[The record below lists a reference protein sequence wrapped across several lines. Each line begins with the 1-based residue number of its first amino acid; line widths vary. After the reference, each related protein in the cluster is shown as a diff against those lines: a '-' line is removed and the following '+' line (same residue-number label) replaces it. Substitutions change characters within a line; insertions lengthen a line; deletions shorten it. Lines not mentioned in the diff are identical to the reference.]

1 MVREILLVSTMA
13 SACAAS
19 LVLACTALLLAGSQ
33 ASFPHAASAP
43 PRLAVEVVGD
53 VDSVMRESLQS
64 SVGSMLVGAFQ
75 GVQADAGEAGFMV
88 HSGCSV
94 YDEHLGLCMEAG
106 EGDM

>member
-1 MVREILLVSTMA
+1 MA

-19 LVLACTALLLAGSQ
+19 LVLACTSLLLAGSQ

-64 SVGSMLVGAFQ
+64 SVGGMLVGAFQ
-75 GVQADAGEAGFMV
+75 GVQV
-88 HSGCSV
+88 SV
-94 YDEHLGLCMEAG
+94 LGVARG
-106 EGDM
+106 